1 MTGDDPLE
9 TDRLTLRPYTWDDL
23 EDLARILGDPV
34 GMVTMGGAFD
44 LDGTRSWI
52 ERNLQRQQQDGFSRY
67 AVILGAT
74 GELVG
79 DCGLITTVVEGES
92 KLELG
97 WIVDAGLRRQGI
109 ATEAATAWRDHA
121 FGDLGVAGIVSMIDE
136 ENTPSRRVAEKI
148 GMSVERT
155 ALWGD
160 GLPYLMYAM
169 PNPRA

>member
-79 DCGLITTVVEGES
+79 DCGLITTSVEGES

-109 ATEAATAWRDHA
+109 ATEAATAWRNHA

-169 PNPRA
+169 SNPRA